1 MLRSFYALQRELG
14 KGDSPNLIA
23 ASVLISITS
32 FFYLLNLVSFFQ
44 PIVYPFIDRISYP
57 SYFEEKY
64 FVSSVVDSI
73 VIISCT
79 LLWFQ
84 FSIVNKRKFF
94 LMAAF
99 ALTFFLFF
107 YFSIE
112 FATMIVVLIS
122 LPIILLFIIFSK
134 ISNKLFLY
142 FDFKLTI
149 NYVSILGISIAVF
162 GAVMIISRILFP
174 ESTLEQLNYQ
184 YSFFLI
190 LSIFSPLYLLLLPF
204 SYPLATVFRILN
216 KKRKKST
223 TPECEKIN
231 LKEIH
236 VRLSSRFFHLS
247 LLILLAVTVAMIP
260 HLSSVNKDGMVIGT
274 DTKYY
279 IRFLETMADSS
290 GYDEVIYKAFVIVV
304 TGDRPISML
313 FFFWLASTFY
323 QDNYYFLLEDLPFI
337 LGPMLVLSIYF
348 LTLGITRNHLIS
360 IIASLLTIPSHI
372 LIGIYAG
379 LYANWFSL
387 IWGYLAIAFMFKL
400 LEQPKKS
407 YILIFSILL
416 IMVILSHAP
425 TWSIFIYAIGIFL
438 VVIFIKKSDNRKAV
452 FYTFICILPSVF
464 IDIARMML
472 VNSSGVKQE
481 ISFALEREVGFHSI
495 QTIWNNL
502 VDTSYLYWAGQ
513 IANPIILLLVIC
525 WLCGTKA
532 RANYVVF
539 FIVFFLLFALALFFA
554 DETIQSRFLYEIPLQ
569 VPAAFAIVALKKRIG
584 SFMPVAICFWLIV
597 MSLYMATNFVLVVPD
612 KYL

>member
-1 MLRSFYALQRELG
+1 MLKRFYAVQRELG
-14 KGDSPNLIA
+14 KGYSPNLIA
-23 ASVLISITS
+23 ASALISITS
-32 FFYLLNLVSFFQ
+32 FFYLLSLVSFFQ
-44 PIVYPFIDRISYP
+44 PLVYPFIDRISYP

-64 FVSSVVDSI
+64 FLSSLIDSI

-84 FSIVNKRKFF
+84 FSILNKRKYF

-99 ALTFFLFF
+99 ALTFFLSS
-107 YFSIE
+107 YYSME
-112 FATMIVVLIS
+112 FAIGIVVLIS
-122 LPIILLFIIFSK
+122 LPLILLFIIFSK
-134 ISNKLFLY
+134 ISNKLSLY

-162 GAVMIISRILFP
+162 GAVVIISRILLA
-174 ESTLEQLNYQ
+174 ESSLEQLNYQ

-216 KKRKKST
+216 KKRKKIT
-223 TPECEKIN
+223 TPARENINFKEK
-231 LKEIH
+231 H

-247 LLILLAVTVAMIP
+247 LLVLLTVTVAMIP
-260 HLSSVNKDGMVIGT
+260 HLSTVNKDGMVIGS

-290 GYDEVIYKAFVIVV
+290 GYDQVIYKAFVIVV

-313 FFFWLASTFY
+313 FFYWLASTFY
-323 QDNYYFLLEDLPFI
+323 QDNFYLLLEDLPFL
-337 LGPMLVLSIYF
+337 LGPLLVISIYF
-348 LTLGITRNHLIS
+348 LTLGITRNHLTS
-360 IIASLLTIPSHI
+360 LIASLFTIPSHI

-400 LEQPKKS
+400 LEQPKKR
-407 YILIFSILL
+407 YLLVFSILL
-416 IMVILSHAP
+416 ITVILSHAP
-425 TWSIFIYAIGIFL
+425 TWSIIIYAIGIFL
-438 VVIFIKKSDNRKAV
+438 VVIFIKKSNSRKSV
-452 FYTFICILPSVF
+452 FYAFICILPSVF
-464 IDIARMML
+464 IDLARMIL
-472 VNSSGVKQE
+472 INSSGVKQE

-525 WLCGTKA
+525 WLFHTSA
-532 RANYVVF
+532 RANYAIF
-539 FIVFFLLFALALFFA
+539 LIVFFLLFALALLFA
-554 DETIQSRFLYEIPLQ
+554 DETIQSRFLFEIPLQ
-569 VPAAFAIVALKKRIG
+569 VPAAIAIVALKKRIG
-584 SFMPVAICFWLIV
+584 SFMPIAICFWLIV